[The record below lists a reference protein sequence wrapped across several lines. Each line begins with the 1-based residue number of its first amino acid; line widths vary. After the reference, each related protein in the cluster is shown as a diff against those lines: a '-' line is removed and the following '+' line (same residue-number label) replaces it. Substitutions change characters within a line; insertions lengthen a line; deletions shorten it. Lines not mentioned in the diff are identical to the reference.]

1 MRRKGHF
8 MISSST
14 KFWFLKNDQQ
24 LASERCKHQHNILYT
39 TTQHT
44 QKNLATKQCN
54 FQHFLLHLEVAQFHF
69 SMEIH
74 SRDCS
79 LLKRGSKV
87 LKIIIPEKFLP
98 HQHHRRSQVYL
109 VKSFLNLLIINI
121 SLKTFFCIYL
131 CTLPTV
137 LPRAPN

>member
-1 MRRKGHF
+1 MN
-8 MISSST
+8 SSLFQRGAST
-14 KFWFLKNDQQ
+14 NITYYIL
-24 LASERCKHQHNILYT
+24 HNT
-39 TTQHT
+39 HK
-44 QKNLATKQCN
+44 KNLATKQCN

-74 SRDCS
+74 SRDCY

-121 SLKTFFCIYL
+121 SLKTFFVYTYVHYL
-131 CTLPTV
+131 QSREPVNVYKIPKRQIL
-137 LPRAPN
+137 

>member
-8 MISSST
+8 MISSTT

-24 LASERCKHQHNILYT
+24 LASERCKHQHNILY

>member
-1 MRRKGHF
+1 
-8 MISSST
+8 MISSLLQRGAST
-14 KFWFLKNDQQ
+14 NITYYIL
-24 LASERCKHQHNILYT
+24 HNAT
-39 TTQHT
+39 HK
-44 QKNLATKQCN
+44 KNLATKQCN

-79 LLKRGSKV
+79 LLKRGSKE

-121 SLKTFFCIYL
+121 SLKTYYFLYI

-137 LPRAPN
+137 PWASERLQNTKETDFVMFVLI